1 MSPDDDKL
9 YTAKEQS
16 HAACRGLMG
25 RCLRFCTP
33 ALRATMATMT
43 KCSPA
48 VLALLV
54 LTACEQKDTPP
65 EPRTPEEMYAHVQY
79 LLKPHVEGEQSDFAG
94 AMQWLRK
101 AAEAGHLQAQTD
113 LGGIYLQGGKGVAPN
128 PQEAF
133 RWFSKAAEQGSNE
146 ARVYLGSMLSTGQ
159 GCTKDVPQAK
169 EHLRQAA
176 AANLPEAQYRL
187 AMLMLQENAPAD
199 YPESLD
205 LLARAAAGK
214 SLHTAALAAR
224 ALGNIYAKGN
234 AGVQAD
240 MHTAANWYK
249 QAARGGDARSQLVY
263 AIMLL
268 DGQWV
273 PKDEQ
278 QGMAMLRLAAGQD
291 YPQAIALLIN
301 LLRNAPNAAD
311 YEAEAAA
318 WASRLDSLRSSPRQP
333 AS

>member
-1 MSPDDDKL
+1 MPH
-9 YTAKEQS
+9 THTQIA
-16 HAACRGLMG
+16 
-25 RCLRFCTP
+25 
-33 ALRATMATMT
+33 MA
-43 KCSPA
+43 PPRRRRWGA
-48 VLALLV
+48 ALL
-54 LTACEQKDTPP
+54 LLLSLAACEQKDTPAT
-65 EPRTPEEMYAHVQY
+65 PRTPEEMYAHVQY
-79 LLKPHVEGEQSDFAG
+79 LLKPHVEGESSDFAG

-113 LGGIYLQGGKGVAPN
+113 LGGIYLQGGKGVEAN

-133 RWFSKAAEQGSNE
+133 RWFSKAADQGSNE
-146 ARVYLGSMLSTGQ
+146 ARIYLGSMLATGQ
-159 GCTKDVPQAK
+159 GCSKDVPQALA
-169 EHLRQAA
+169 HLRQAA
-176 AANLPEAQYRL
+176 TAQLPEAHYRL
-187 AMLMLQENAPAD
+187 AMLLLQENAPAT
-199 YPESLD
+199 YPEALD

-234 AGVQAD
+234 AGVQVD
-240 MHTAANWYK
+240 MTQAAHWYK

-273 PKDEQ
+273 QKDEQ

-311 YEAEAAA
+311 NEPEAAA
-318 WASRLDSLRSSPRQP
+318 WASRLESLRSSK
-333 AS
+333 